1 MLKVIVL
8 GGPVMIPLL
17 LCSIL
22 AVAISIDRLWYLL
35 RSRVDSEDLME
46 DIRLA
51 LEQGKILEA
60 MQIAKRT
67 RGPVAAVL
75 AAGIAYYDRP
85 RDEIETHM
93 EVVGREEIAKME
105 RRLNAL
111 DTIVTIS
118 PLLGILGTVTG
129 IIDSFNVLAGL
140 EGVVNHQLLSLGIA
154 EALITTA
161 AGLIIAIPASAVY
174 SYVNTL
180 IERNMVDMSSCS
192 AELLELLK
200 GRSDQQ

>member
-1 MLKVIVL
+1 MLKLIVL

-17 LCSIL
+17 LCSVL
-22 AVAISIDRLWYLL
+22 ALAISIDRLWYLL

-51 LEQGKILEA
+51 LEQGKVLAA

-75 AAGIAYYDRP
+75 AAGIAYYDR
-85 RDEIETHM
+85 DQ
-93 EVVGREEIAKME
+93 EEIAAHMEMVGKEEIFKME

-111 DTIVTIS
+111 DTIVTIA

-129 IIDSFNVLAGL
+129 IINSFNVLAGL
-140 EGVVNHQLLSLGIA
+140 EGVVNHQLLSVGIA
-154 EALITTA
+154 EALLTTA
-161 AGLIIAIPASAVY
+161 TGLIIAIPSSAVY

-180 IERNMVDMSSCS
+180 IDRNMADMSKRSS
-192 AELLELLK
+192 ELLGLLK
-200 GRSDQQ
+200 GRSDE

>member
-17 LCSIL
+17 LCSVL
-22 AVAISIDRLWYLL
+22 ALAISIDRLWYLI

-51 LEQGKILEA
+51 LEQGKVLEA

-67 RGPVAAVL
+67 RGPVAAIL
-75 AAGIAYYDRP
+75 AAGIAYYDREP
-85 RDEIETHM
+85 KEIEAHM
-93 EVVGREEIAKME
+93 ELVGREEIFKME

-140 EGVVNHQLLSLGIA
+140 EGVVNHQLLSVGIA

-161 AGLIIAIPASAVY
+161 TGLIIAIPASAVY

-180 IERNMVDMSSCS
+180 IDRNTADMSKCS
-192 AELLELLK
+192 AELLALLK
-200 GRSDQQ
+200 GRSDQ

>member
-1 MLKVIVL
+1 MLNVIVL

-22 AVAISIDRLWYLL
+22 ALAISIERLWYLL
-35 RSRVDSEDLME
+35 RGRIDTEDLME

-51 LEQGKILEA
+51 LEQGKVLEA
-60 MQIAKRT
+60 MQIAKRS

-75 AAGIAYYDRP
+75 AAGIAYYDR
-85 RDEIETHM
+85 DKEEIQAHM
-93 EVVGREEIAKME
+93 ELVGREEIFKME
-105 RRLNAL
+105 RRLTAL
-111 DTIVTIS
+111 DTIVTIA

-140 EGVVNHQLLSLGIA
+140 EGATNHSLLAMGIA

-174 SYVNTL
+174 SYLNTL
-180 IERNMVDMSSCS
+180 IDRNTAAMSKHSS
-192 AELLELLK
+192 ELLTLLK
-200 GRSDQQ
+200 GSDEE

>member
-1 MLKVIVL
+1 MLKLIVL

-17 LCSIL
+17 LCSVL
-22 AVAISIDRLWYLL
+22 ALAISIDRLWYLL

-51 LEQGKILEA
+51 LEQGKVLEA

-75 AAGIAYYDRP
+75 AAGIAYYDR
-85 RDEIETHM
+85 DQ
-93 EVVGREEIAKME
+93 EEIAAHMEMVGKEEIFKME

-111 DTIVTIS
+111 DTIVTIA

-129 IIDSFNVLAGL
+129 IINSFNVLAGL
-140 EGVVNHQLLSLGIA
+140 EGVVNHQLLSVGIA
-154 EALITTA
+154 EALLTTA
-161 AGLIIAIPASAVY
+161 TGLIIAIPSSAVY

-180 IERNMVDMSSCS
+180 IDRNMADMSKRSS
-192 AELLELLK
+192 ELLGLLK
-200 GRSDQQ
+200 GRSDE

>member
-1 MLKVIVL
+1 MLNVIVL

-17 LCSIL
+17 LCSVFAL
-22 AVAISIDRLWYLL
+22 AISIERLWYLL
-35 RSRVDSEDLME
+35 RGRIDTEDLME

-51 LEQGKILEA
+51 LEQGKVLEA
-60 MQIAKRT
+60 MQIAKRS

-75 AAGIAYYDRP
+75 AAGIAYYDRGKE
-85 RDEIETHM
+85 EIQTHM
-93 EVVGREEIAKME
+93 EVVGREEIFKME
-105 RRLNAL
+105 RRLSAL
-111 DTIVTIS
+111 DTIITIA

-140 EGVVNHQLLSLGIA
+140 EGVSNHALLAMGIA

-174 SYVNTL
+174 SYLNTL
-180 IERNMVDMSSCS
+180 IDRNTAAMSKHST
-192 AELLELLK
+192 ELLALLK
-200 GRSDQQ
+200 GSGEE

>member
-1 MLKVIVL
+1 MLNVIVL

-17 LCSIL
+17 LCSVFAL
-22 AVAISIDRLWYLL
+22 AISIERLWYLL
-35 RSRVDSEDLME
+35 RGRIDTEDLME

-51 LEQGKILEA
+51 LEQGKVLEA
-60 MQIAKRT
+60 MQIAKRS

-75 AAGIAYYDRP
+75 AAGIAYYDRGKE
-85 RDEIETHM
+85 EIQTHM
-93 EVVGREEIAKME
+93 EVVGREEIFKME
-105 RRLNAL
+105 RRLSAL
-111 DTIVTIS
+111 DTIITIA

-140 EGVVNHQLLSLGIA
+140 EGVSNHALLAMGIA

-174 SYVNTL
+174 SYLNTL
-180 IERNMVDMSSCS
+180 IDRNTTAMSKHST
-192 AELLELLK
+192 ELLALLK
-200 GRSDQQ
+200 GSGEE